1 MLFFNIELKLILLTK
16 DDVDSYL
23 DGIAVVIIIIMNI
36 TRVMV
41 IRINRYTLIID
52 VNLFV

>member
-1 MLFFNIELKLILLTK
+1 MLFFNIELKLILLTR

-23 DGIAVVIIIIMNI
+23 DGIAVVIKIMNI
-36 TRVMV
+36 TIVMV